1 MNNINPERFIEL
13 AEKVQ
18 KEAKEAAI
26 ALLRDKVEGH
36 CIDSDYHL
44 YDTQQYWLFCYDGD
58 DEKIQL
64 HAYGLNE
71 KGELCFKA
79 WYADGDDDYND
90 GEWCE
95 FDSHFISDK
104 YHLVYEIIA
113 DHILG
118 NISADPYE

>member
-1 MNNINPERFIEL
+1 M
-13 AEKVQ
+13 
-18 KEAKEAAI
+18 
-26 ALLRDKVEGH
+26 EGH
-36 CIDSDYHL
+36 CIDPDYHL

-58 DEKIQL
+58 DERIQL

-79 WYADGDDDYND
+79 WYAYSDDDYND
-90 GEWCE
+90 GQWCE
-95 FDSHFISDK
+95 FESHFISDK

-118 NISADPYE
+118 NISADPY